1 MKRNNLFYLIKD
13 SIVGG
18 PSIVLNRYHEADKTS
33 PGSAARHDIS
43 ESPDSAARPDIRV
56 LRITCPATSA
66 HPIPAGHNWPLPR
79 PGRSHTCPPSRHRPT
94 ERLGLGHVQNSSAAS
109 GSVPQADHFGP
120 TDPQAW
126 LGPVADAPAHAASEV
141 RSALPAPGRPGDRLI
156 VVQETRSQR
165 SGAVGARL
173 ESVGGS
179 GPTPSR
185 RPAR

>member
-1 MKRNNLFYLIKD
+1 MTY
-13 SIVGG
+13 
-18 PSIVLNRYHEADKTS
+18 PSHPTPRPDLT
-33 PGSAARHDIS
+33 S
-43 ESPDSAARPDIRV
+43 ESCGS
-56 LRITCPATSA
+56 PAPQRRRTQYLQGTTGRLDQD
-66 HPIPAGHNWPLPR
+66 PLPLPR